1 MSDRYIKA
9 KLVGDLTHIH
19 PFFEKDVVGV
29 IDTDALG
36 GAKGTA
42 RMTVKGVTID
52 VTSRQFEA
60 LKKGDSK

>member
-1 MSDRYIKA
+1 MSDRYVKA
-9 KLVGDLTHIH
+9 KVTSDLTHIH

-42 RMTVKGVTID
+42 RMTVRGVTID
-52 VTSRQFEA
+52 VTHKQFEA